1 MAGTQPGAQARPAGQ
16 PIGRRR
22 RTRLCKVLRKMA
34 YPDSSQDVPP
44 RANVAR
50 ESDAPGAI
58 EAATSRLLAALDA
71 LEAAVERRREHD
83 RGEDRLAAQV
93 QALGT
98 DRSKLAAD
106 LDSQAA
112 HTRRLEATNREI
124 ARRLDIAMETIRS
137 VLDAHEA

>member
-1 MAGTQPGAQARPAGQ
+1 
-16 PIGRRR
+16 
-22 RTRLCKVLRKMA
+22 LCKVLRKMA

-50 ESDAPGAI
+50 ESDAPGAV

-106 LDSQAA
+106 LDAQAA

>member
-22 RTRLCKVLRKMA
+22 RARLCKVLRKMA

-71 LEAAVERRREHD
+71 LIHQCHEGDLPSRAHST
-83 RGEDRLAAQV
+83 
-93 QALGT
+93 QALLVRDDDIG
-98 DRSKLAAD
+98 
-106 LDSQAA
+106 
-112 HTRRLEATNREI
+112 EI
-124 ARRLDIAMETIRS
+124 HLIELRFT
-137 VLDAHEA
+137 

>member
-1 MAGTQPGAQARPAGQ
+1 
-16 PIGRRR
+16 
-22 RTRLCKVLRKMA
+22 MA
-34 YPDSSQDVPP
+34 YPDSSQDVPA

-50 ESDAPGAI
+50 ESDASGAI

-106 LDSQAA
+106 LDTQAA

-137 VLDAHEA
+137 VLDAHDA